1 MNQETIKI
9 VNKIIDIMN
18 DLEWDRE
25 RLSTS
30 GQETLD
36 EFWELI
42 EREGNLATLE
52 SYIKLNEIICCK
64 EERYE

>member
-1 MNQETIKI
+1 
-9 VNKIIDIMN
+9 MN

-52 SYIKLNEIICCK
+52 SYKKLNEIICCK

>member
-52 SYIKLNEIICCK
+52 SYKKLNEIICCK